1 MADAPEASPSS
12 TAPLTGASA
21 PDRFTAIGAGGTHT
35 CAMDNSG
42 RVWCWGWD
50 ESGQLGRGEP
60 SDGPTAVVGEHEFT
74 EIRAGDGFTCA
85 LDPTGATWCWGLDHH
100 GQLGDGDPVGGQ
112 ADAPL
117 LVAGARDFSSV
128 AAGGGEGW
136 GAGHACAL
144 DGDGRA
150 WCWGSDDYG
159 QIGDGARSNGDH
171 AAPVLVAGERRF
183 SAVST
188 NGEQSCA
195 LDRQHRAWCWGAYHY
210 EIYDDWFDRSIGD
223 VPQRVPGGHDFTQ
236 IATSG
241 MGACALD
248 SKGRAWCWG
257 ANRSGRLGDGEAASS
272 DEVGEFSDAPVAVA
286 GRSSVRRHLRRQ
298 GPHLRDRRG
307 RAGVVLGRLLVRHV
321 RTEPGEFDRL
331 DPDRGSRG
339 P

>member
-1 MADAPEASPSS
+1 MSLRTLGMSVAAVLALAGCGPGAPGGEDPSRLETPAVADAPEASPSS

-35 CAMDNSG
+35 CAMDDSG

-60 SDGPTAVVGEHEFT
+60 SDGPTVVVGEHEFT

-85 LDPTGATWCWGLDHH
+85 LDRTGKAWCWGLDHH

-128 AAGGGEGW
+128 AAGGGEGG

-144 DGDGRA
+144 DGDGHA

-183 SAVST
+183 RPCPPTASSRAPWIVST
-188 NGEQSCA
+188 GRGVGGPLTTRSPTTGLTARSATCPNVFPAATISPRSRLLGWAPA
-195 LDRQHRAWCWGAYHY
+195 LWTA
-210 EIYDDWFDRSIGD
+210 
-223 VPQRVPGGHDFTQ
+223 
-236 IATSG
+236 
-241 MGACALD
+241 
-248 SKGRAWCWG
+248 
-257 ANRSGRLGDGEAASS
+257 
-272 DEVGEFSDAPVAVA
+272 
-286 GRSSVRRHLRRQ
+286 
-298 GPHLRDRRG
+298 
-307 RAGVVLGRLLVRHV
+307 RAGHGAGGEPVRP
-321 RTEPGEFDRL
+321 TW
-331 DPDRGSRG
+331 
-339 P
+339 